1 MVPSVW
7 RPFPTAQTYP
17 YNHNHSTGS
26 PLITSPIPDS
36 LFDLC
41 DQFNDFGLEDLKP
54 KPVRSPP
61 PEYLCHLC
69 FKKGHYIRDCPQ
81 VRFVFKI
88 INIK

>member
-1 MVPSVW
+1 M
-7 RPFPTAQTYP
+7 
-17 YNHNHSTGS
+17 
-26 PLITSPIPDS
+26 ITSPIPDS

-41 DQFNDFGLEDLKP
+41 DQFNDFGLDDLKP

-81 VRFVFKI
+81 VKLINLNTILRMRIHFYI
-88 INIK
+88 ILHFFIDHTRKFERKSCK